1 MARPAAFACKR
12 FRPCWSL
19 GHSGAGGKLHCFQ
32 LIPPGVGWGFANV
45 AQFAT
50 RCFGRWAVGTLLVHE
65 IESGAGER
73 QIRVR
78 KMQSRHRDGRCLD
91 LVTRGGEKEAQT
103 LPVWQAPTEGELAFK
118 PSLSP
123 YLSQQ
128 RPTRPK
134 ATTA

>member
-1 MARPAAFACKR
+1 MARPAALACKR

-65 IESGAGER
+65 IESGAGGRE
-73 QIRVR
+73 IRLR
-78 KMQSRHRDGRCLD
+78 EMQSRHRDRRCLD
-91 LVTRGGEKEAQT
+91 LVTRGGTEETQS
-103 LPVWQAPTEGELAFK
+103 VSVAPDPTDRSLA
-118 PSLSP
+118 LM
-123 YLSQQ
+123 
-128 RPTRPK
+128 
-134 ATTA
+134 